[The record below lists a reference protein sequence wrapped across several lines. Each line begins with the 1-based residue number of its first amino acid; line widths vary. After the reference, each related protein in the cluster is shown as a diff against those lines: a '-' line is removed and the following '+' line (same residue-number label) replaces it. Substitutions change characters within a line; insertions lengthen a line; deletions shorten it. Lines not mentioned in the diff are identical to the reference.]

1 MSGQLS
7 LRETGG
13 TNALGV
19 GLAATLGAFLP
30 MDAAAQDAAAE
41 LPLLSVE
48 GYDGRQPNTLQEGTG
63 LSRLPGRI
71 QDTPQA
77 ISVIPG
83 EVIRQQQATT
93 LEQALRNVPGITV
106 SAGEGN
112 GGLNGDQFR
121 IRGFQAKND
130 VYLDGLRDFG
140 VYARDSFNIGDVVVI
155 KGPSSETLGLGTAG
169 GAINIVSKRALL
181 TDFTAVDGLGGS
193 GPTARGTF
201 DVNRRIDATAA
212 IRITGMVHRQD
223 IQDRDF
229 VKSDRAGI
237 AASLGFGLG
246 TDTT

>member
-1 MSGQLS
+1 MRAQLS
-7 LRETGG
+7 MRDTGG
-13 TNALGV
+13 SNAVGL
-19 GLAATLGAFLP
+19 GLAATLGAFVP
-30 MDAAAQDAAAE
+30 FDAEAQDVAAD

-48 GYDGRQPNTLQEGTG
+48 GFRLSDPNVLNEGTG

-77 ISVIPG
+77 ISVVPG

-140 VYARDSFNIGDVVVI
+140 VYARDSFNIQDVVVI
-155 KGPSSETLGLGTAG
+155 KGPASETLGLGTAG
-169 GAINIVSKRALL
+169 G
-181 TDFTAVDGLGGS
+181 
-193 GPTARGTF
+193 
-201 DVNRRIDATAA
+201 
-212 IRITGMVHRQD
+212 
-223 IQDRDF
+223 
-229 VKSDRAGI
+229 
-237 AASLGFGLG
+237 
-246 TDTT
+246 